1 MKYKEFTKNLNI
13 DLEVNSLSDDINHLR
28 EEIKS
33 ELNEQYYS
41 DYNIKVILEKYYSKI
56 TNDDIIKTRTI
67 ALSKQFTTEN
77 SIIELRE
84 YNVNDNVLINYLD
97 YVLEDGSKILIRTE
111 ILKKLNNSIKTKQDL
126 IEQIK
131 LIEE

>member
-84 YNVNDNVLINYLD
+84 FNVNDNVLINYLD